1 MFDVMKFCYLP
12 EASLI
17 AFMLY
22 KLMIYLL
29 LLKDF
34 LNICLYSVGRMN
46 IVLIINDK
54 SKFIVKMW
62 LCKCAV
68 KM

>member
-22 KLMIYLL
+22 KLMIYLLL

-54 SKFIVKMW
+54 SKFIVKM
-62 LCKCAV
+62 
-68 KM
+68 